1 MISALVF
8 SNNTP
13 LTNYVRGVCAMSV
26 EISIAGTLETV
37 RTGYAVAR
45 QLAAWAPE
53 LVLLDVGDDAMGN
66 VCGAVVLQIQ
76 TESPSTAI
84 VPICSQLGPR
94 VQQLAETLGL
104 VPPLAP
110 PFTSD
115 DLEAAAIHALGAT
128 MDAKRGFLAVFAPAR
143 PGAGAT
149 TIALN
154 TAWQVARNR
163 SFRTLFIE
171 VDEEMGAA
179 SILLDNG
186 ETGIAAGD
194 DHGFVTEAGFKQHV
208 RHLGPLHVITGV
220 RLQALTKMNRWAVLR
235 LVTCARSH
243 YDFVFVRVPSLTHI
257 SVKPLLSV
265 SRRICI
271 TATPDV
277 PSLAMARRRCAELR
291 QATEPHRVV
300 VVINR
305 CNGDLSERDYRNL
318 LDHDNIEL
326 VPDAPRQVQQS
337 YRESGVVEVGGPF
350 ARAIHSVAAAVTG
363 SDSACPPPPSRPS
376 PTLLSRLFAAES
388 T

>member
-13 LTNYVRGVCAMSV
+13 LTNYVRGVCAMSA
-26 EISIAGTLETV
+26 EISIAGTLDNV
-37 RTGYAVAR
+37 RTGYAIAR

-53 LVLLDVGDDAMGN
+53 LVLLDIGEEDMRNLAGT
-66 VCGAVVLQIQ
+66 VVLQIQ

-84 VPICSQLGPR
+84 VPICSQRTLP

-104 VPPLAP
+104 VRPLAP
-110 PFTSD
+110 PFSSD
-115 DLEAAAIHALGAT
+115 DLEAAAIDALGVT

-143 PGAGAT
+143 PGSGAT
-149 TIALN
+149 TVALN
-154 TAWQVARNR
+154 AAWQVARNR
-163 SFRTLFIE
+163 TFRTLFVE

-186 ETGIAAGD
+186 VTAITAGD
-194 DHGFVTEAGFKQHV
+194 DRGFVTEAGFKQHV
-208 RHLGPLHVITGV
+208 RHLGPLHVITGI
-220 RLQALTKMNRWAVLR
+220 RLRALTSMKRWSVLR
-235 LVTCARSH
+235 LVSCARSY
-243 YDFVFVRVPSLTHI
+243 YDFVFVRVPSLTHD
-257 SVKPLLSV
+257 SVKPLVSV

-291 QATEPHRVV
+291 EAIESARVV
-300 VVINR
+300 LVVNR
-305 CNGDLSERDYRNL
+305 CNGDLAERHFRSL

-326 VPDAPRQVQQS
+326 VPDAPRLVQQS

-350 ARAIHSVAAAVTG
+350 AQAIHSVASAVTD
-363 SDSACPPPPSRPS
+363 SASACPPPPSRPAMA
-376 PTLLSRLFAAES
+376 LLSRLFAPNGA
-388 T
+388 